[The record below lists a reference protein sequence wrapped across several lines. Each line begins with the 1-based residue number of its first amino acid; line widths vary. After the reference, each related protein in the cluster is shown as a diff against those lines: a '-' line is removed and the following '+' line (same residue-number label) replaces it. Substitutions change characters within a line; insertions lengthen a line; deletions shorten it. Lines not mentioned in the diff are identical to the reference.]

1 MFFWKR
7 KYKQIRHWIEIL
19 HGRYLFHIKVAI
31 PWNARTEGEEFIKI
45 GKDCVFQKHI
55 WLEVIRSPELDRSNK
70 PRLIIGDRVSIEE
83 FVHIG
88 CLTKIEIGNDV
99 LMGSKIYISDHNHGI
114 YSGELQDSPYIPPK
128 QRKLTQGEPIRIGDR
143 VWIGEFV
150 TILPG
155 VTIGEGAII
164 GAMSV
169 VTHDI
174 PPNTIALGSPAR
186 VVKRW
191 DESLKEWVR
200 EDNSRA

>member
-1 MFFWKR
+1 
-7 KYKQIRHWIEIL
+7 
-19 HGRYLFHIKVAI
+19 
-31 PWNARTEGEEFIKI
+31 
-45 GKDCVFQKHI
+45 
-55 WLEVIRSPELDRSNK
+55 
-70 PRLIIGDRVSIEE
+70 
-83 FVHIG
+83 
-88 CLTKIEIGNDV
+88 
-99 LMGSKIYISDHNHGI
+99 MGSKIYISDHNHGI